1 MKLRGLL
8 GMFAVVLVAGTA
20 QGAGLWTI
28 DSFDVNQFDQ
38 AFGPVNSTSSSA
50 SGGGILGGTRDMT
63 LSTTAGLPFQRLQ
76 GESNLGNTG
85 FFSHSQDS
93 TIIGSTLLEYDGG
106 SVGFNPTG
114 LGGIDITNGGL
125 VDQIGIRVSV
135 NDLPVDI
142 KLTAFTDGSN
152 FSDFTLSLPGGIF
165 SDTDFFINL
174 ASFTTQGG
182 SGVDFT
188 NLGAL
193 QLFIDGQLQGTDLI
207 FDFLSSGQTVPEPVS
222 MLGWAVCMLTAGVF
236 VYRRKGLAR
245 S

>member
-20 QGAGLWTI
+20 QGAGLLTV
-28 DSFDVNQFDQ
+28 DTFDVNQFDQ
-38 AFGPVNSTSSSA
+38 AFGPANSSSSSA
-50 SGGGILGGTRDMT
+50 GGASILGGTREVT
-63 LSTTAGLPFQRLQ
+63 ATTTAGLPFQRLQ
-76 GESNLGNTG
+76 AEANLGGSG

-93 TIIGSTLLEYDGG
+93 TIIGSTTLTYDGG
-106 SVGFNPTG
+106 GAGFNPVG
-114 LGGIDITNGGL
+114 LGGIDVTNAGA

-142 KLTAFTDGSN
+142 KLTAYSNGTD

-165 SDTDFFINL
+165 SDQDFFINF
-174 ASFTTQGG
+174 ASFAVAGG
-182 SGVDFT
+182 AGADFT

-207 FDFLSSGQTVPEPVS
+207 FDFLQSGQTVPEPVS
-222 MLGWAVCMLTAGVF
+222 LLGWAVCMLTAGVF

>member
-20 QGAGLWTI
+20 QGAGLLTV

-38 AFGPVNSTSSSA
+38 VFGPANTNTTSA
-50 SGGGILGGTRDMT
+50 SGAGILGGTRDMT
-63 LSTTAGLPFQRLQ
+63 VTTTAGLPFQRLQ
-76 GESNLGNTG
+76 AEANLGSTG

-114 LGGIDITNGGL
+114 LGGIDVTNGGL
-125 VDQIGIRVSV
+125 VDQIGIRVAV
-135 NDLPVDI
+135 DDLPVDI
-142 KLTAFTDGSN
+142 KLTAFSSATD
-152 FSDFTLSLPGGIF
+152 FSEFTLSLPGGIF
-165 SDTDFFINL
+165 TDTDFFINF
-174 ASFTTQGG
+174 ASFAVAGG
-182 SGVDFT
+182 SGADFT

-193 QLFIDGQLQGTDLI
+193 QVFIDGQIQGTDLI
-207 FDFLSSGQTVPEPVS
+207 FDFLSSGQTVPEPMS
-222 MLGWAVCMLTAGVF
+222 ILGWAVCMLTAGVF